1 MNKLM
6 IAAAIVC
13 AAVVSQGANVLWQ
26 TGDITNGKEGEWTK
40 QSGRDFLE
48 NGGASLF
55 ILGYGKGES
64 IAQVAADW
72 ALLTS
77 ADKIWNAYDASA
89 QTLTINDHVYNVTR
103 SDVFDDGDNSGF
115 IEFSP
120 SVSTYGQGDSVYGAI
135 VMTSTDAE
143 GNDLYAASAFSDTM
157 GQSGLENGINGKV
170 GQYWYNNGVQGAQS
184 VWNAAAVPEPTSG
197 LLLLLGV
204 AGLALRRRR
213 A

>member
-1 MNKLM
+1 MKKLM

-13 AAVVSQGANVLWQ
+13 AAAMSQAAAVANWS
-26 TGDITNGKEGEWTK
+26 TGDVFNGAEGTWVGK
-40 QSGRDFLE
+40 NNGDNYLE

-55 ILGYGKGES
+55 ILGMGQGDS

-77 ADKIWNAYDASA
+77 AETIWNAYDASA
-89 QTLTINDHVYNVTR
+89 NTLTINGHTYNATFA
-103 SDVFDDGDNSGF
+103 DVFDDGDNSGVIDF
-115 IEFSP
+115 GKSNL
-120 SVSTYGQGDSVYGAI
+120 TKDDSVYGAI
-135 VMTSTDAE
+135 VMTSTDAD
-143 GNDLYAASAFSDTM
+143 GNDLYAASAFGDTV
-157 GQSGLENGINGKV
+157 GTSGLQHGIAGKV
-170 GQYWYNNGVQGAQS
+170 GQYWFSADGTQGAQS
-184 VWNAAAVPEPTSG
+184 TWNAVPEPTSG